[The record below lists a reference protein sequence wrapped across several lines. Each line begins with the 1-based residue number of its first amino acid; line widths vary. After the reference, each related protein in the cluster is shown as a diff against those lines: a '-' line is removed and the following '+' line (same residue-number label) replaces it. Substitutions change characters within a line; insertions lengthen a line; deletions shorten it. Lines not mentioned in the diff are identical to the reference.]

1 VLFRSKVV
9 FGLFKC
15 RFIAHGVRRRFVT
28 LPTIQRFCD
37 GFAKLQVFTE
47 NMDDLIGRQL
57 GSNHAGYD
65 DFV

>member
-1 VLFRSKVV
+1 V

-15 RFIAHGVRRRFVT
+15 RFIAHGDSRRFLT
-28 LPTIQRFCD
+28 LPIIQQLCE
-37 GFAKLQVFTE
+37 GFAELYVFTE